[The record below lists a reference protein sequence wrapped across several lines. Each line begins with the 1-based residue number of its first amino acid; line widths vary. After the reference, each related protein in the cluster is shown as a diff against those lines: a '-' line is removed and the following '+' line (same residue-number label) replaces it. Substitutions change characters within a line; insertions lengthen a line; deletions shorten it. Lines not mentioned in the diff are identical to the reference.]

1 MTVAG
6 AGADD
11 YVTSVSWCK
20 EAGNGFLA
28 IGTAGAD
35 VQVWDVEKGKQLRSM
50 RGHAGRVGAMD
61 WAGSMLTSGARDAAI
76 HNHDVRV
83 REHHVATLAGHAQ
96 EVCALKWSPDGATLA
111 SGSNDNTLC
120 LWDAAAC
127 GAGRAVGAGGPRAV
141 APAHVLTAHQAAVKA
156 LAWCPWQRGL
166 LASGAGT
173 ADRTI
178 KTWNAS
184 TGALLNSV
192 DTGSQVCSLLWNPNE
207 RELLSS
213 HGFSQNQLCLW
224 KYPTMTKVKEL
235 EGHTARVL
243 HMAAGADGTVCSAG
257 ADETLRFWNIF
268 GDARPRAAKAA
279 APAAIMTG
287 AGIR

>member
-1 MTVAG
+1 
-6 AGADD
+6 
-11 YVTSVSWCK
+11 
-20 EAGNGFLA
+20 
-28 IGTAGAD
+28 
-35 VQVWDVEKGKQLRSM
+35 
-50 RGHAGRVGAMD
+50 
-61 WAGSMLTSGARDAAI
+61 
-76 HNHDVRV
+76 
-83 REHHVATLAGHAQ
+83 
-96 EVCALKWSPDGATLA
+96 
-111 SGSNDNTLC
+111 
-120 LWDAAAC
+120 
-127 GAGRAVGAGGPRAV
+127 
-141 APAHVLTAHQAAVKA
+141 VLTAHQAAVKA

-178 KTWNAS
+178 KTWNAA

-224 KYPTMTKVKEL
+224 KYPTMTKIKEL

-268 GDARPRAAKAA
+268 GDARPRAAAAKAA